1 MCQPNFMFYIR
12 HISSKLHAVFIAH
25 KVWVRS
31 NIENEWTK
39 ADLDTGSRSNVTYLK
54 AEAGSV

>member
-1 MCQPNFMFYIR
+1 MFYTR
-12 HISSKLHAVFIAH
+12 HISSELHTVFTAH

-31 NIENEWTK
+31 NIETELTK

-54 AEAGSV
+54 AEAGRV